1 MDFPPLPINLFNK
14 YLLYDYY
21 VGVKNILNKIQQVF
35 PTGWKVIK
43 GKRTTQIEWS
53 QGHQQFEEFGT
64 ASAKILGQEK
74 VWCVGKIE
82 KT

>member
-43 GKRTTQIEWS
+43 GKRTT
-53 QGHQQFEEFGT
+53 
-64 ASAKILGQEK
+64 
-74 VWCVGKIE
+74 
-82 KT
+82 